1 MKKIGVWDLDSVLRH
16 PSGHGEINEID
27 LCTDLLSR
35 MLCPIHLTPL
45 VLRKVTRLGDE
56 YTRVQYGC
64 MTCRCRADFVG
75 DELKSDSV
83 GRTLDFV
90 NSMIKEVR
98 EMEAAKTK
106 SNSKVGVTV

>member
-1 MKKIGVWDLDSVLRH
+1 
-16 PSGHGEINEID
+16 
-27 LCTDLLSR
+27 
-35 MLCPIHLTPL
+35 
-45 VLRKVTRLGDE
+45 
-56 YTRVQYGC
+56 